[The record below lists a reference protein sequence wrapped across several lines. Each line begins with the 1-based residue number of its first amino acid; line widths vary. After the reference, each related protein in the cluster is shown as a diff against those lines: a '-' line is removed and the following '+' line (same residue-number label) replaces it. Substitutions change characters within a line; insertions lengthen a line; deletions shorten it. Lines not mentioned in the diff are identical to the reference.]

1 MLLGFCLWLLSKGE
15 SVSKKL
21 DVPAP
26 DELMVR
32 LVAELREKHC
42 TLREVVWMINHLRDV
57 LNYVRWT
64 MKLGNIIPMN
74 PVDVFRTDHPV
85 FDELGL
91 YAGKTS
97 RRGMD
102 PTLRRSIA
110 AHCGNCTVCLAR
122 VQYLQ
127 AVAGDDPE
135 YSTFVHDG
143 RRNVHVDGIDDIG
156 RAAGRSPSMPLGMA
170 LKSRANLRDGGED

>member
-1 MLLGFCLWLLSKGE
+1 M
-15 SVSKKL
+15 SKKL

-26 DELMVR
+26 DELMTR
-32 LVAELREKHC
+32 FVAELREKQC

-64 MKLGNIIPMN
+64 MKLGNITPMN
-74 PVDVFRTDHPV
+74 PMDVFRTDHFV
-85 FDELGL
+85 QDELGL

-97 RRGMD
+97 RRTMD
-102 PTLRRSIA
+102 PMLRETIA
-110 AHCGNCTVCLAR
+110 AHCRNCTVCLAR

-127 AVAGDDPE
+127 MVAGDDPE

-143 RRNVHVDGIDDIG
+143 RRNIHIDGVEDIG
-156 RAAGRSPSMPLGMA
+156 RAAHRNPSMPLGMA
-170 LKSRANLRDGGED
+170 LKSRANLPDGGEG